1 MGVVRTSRGC
11 RVLYFT
17 IALLSAFATQPG
29 HAQTT
34 VAGLTPG
41 SFQVSESGAATYTI
55 PIQVPPGVAG
65 MEPKLALSFSSQAG
79 NDLLGVGWHLSGLSS
94 VDRCGRTIIQD
105 GLGVG
110 VTYDT
115 NDRYCLDGQRLVL
128 VAGAFYGADGAE
140 YRTDRESFTKVIS
153 HGQVPAP
160 GNGPLWFEARTKSG
174 QIFEYGNTVDSRI
187 EAQGKTSVR
196 IYQVNKISD
205 RKGNYLTVTYE
216 EDNANGDYR
225 PTRIDYTGNTAAGV
239 APYASVQFNWDSRN
253 DVSAIYV
260 GGSVIK
266 TQKLLWNV
274 RTYIGTT
281 PVKHY
286 FLAYTMPTN
295 GDPSRLGGIVH
306 CNGDDTI
313 CLATRSNTWQPGT
326 GSSNVAAPVNW
337 GDPSQYAPRTLPVL
351 ADINGDGLADLVYAS
366 ESSGSPSIL
375 VQFSNGNGFSGPSV
389 VGSADR
395 RSDGTWDLNSVAV
408 ADVNG
413 DGRAD
418 VI

>member
-174 QIFEYGNTVDSRI
+174 QIIEYGNTTDSRI

-196 IYQVNKISD
+196 TYQINKISD
-205 RKGNYLTVTYE
+205 TTGNYLTIAYT
-216 EDNANGDYR
+216 EDPPNGDFYPR
-225 PTRIDYTGNTAAGV
+225 RIDYTGNTVAALD
-239 APYASVQFNWDSRN
+239 PTASVQFVPETRT
-253 DVSAIYV
+253 DVSSGFI

-266 TQKLLWNV
+266 THNRFTHVQNFV
-274 RTYIGTT
+274 G
-281 PVKHY
+281 
-286 FLAYTMPTN
+286 AY
-295 GDPSRLGGIVH
+295 
-306 CNGDDTI
+306 
-313 CLATRSNTWQPGT
+313 
-326 GSSNVAAPVNW
+326 
-337 GDPSQYAPRTLPVL
+337 
-351 ADINGDGLADLVYAS
+351 
-366 ESSGSPSIL
+366 
-375 VQFSNGNGFSGPSV
+375 
-389 VGSADR
+389 
-395 RSDGTWDLNSVAV
+395 
-408 ADVNG
+408 
-413 DGRAD
+413 
-418 VI
+418 